1 MLYSLNNSSLRDL
14 KRIEKRLKEVYS
26 ITSEILNATRNL
38 IDFNDD
44 ETRMELSKKIEEKLT
59 LVEILKKE
67 IAEDLLTYAIK
78 YQPLGKDFRR
88 VHIYLDVL
96 YDVFRVGRY
105 CREITLVDKY
115 VKKLSDES
123 LKDLGRLLDL
133 AREAYENSYQ
143 VLFEDCKTCG
153 ERVREIDDVVDE
165 LYLKSLKEVGS
176 VDTLPNSAVAKVL
189 VMRHVERIV
198 DHVVSIVSY
207 E

>member
-1 MLYSLNNSSLRDL
+1 MNDSSLREL
-14 KRIEKRLKEVYS
+14 KRIGKRLREAYS
-26 ITSEILNATRNL
+26 ITLEILNATRGL

-44 ETRMELSKKIEEKLT
+44 VTRVKLGKEIEEKLA

-67 IAEDLLTYAIK
+67 ITEDLLTYAIK
-78 YQPLGKDFRR
+78 YQPLGRDFRR

-96 YDVFRVGRY
+96 YDVFRIGRY

-123 LKDLGRLLDL
+123 LKDLRGLLDL

-165 LYLKSLKEVGS
+165 LYLKSLKEAGS
-176 VDTLPNSAVAKVL
+176 ADTLPNSAVARVL

-198 DHVVSIVSY
+198 DHMVGIVSY